1 MGKAIRPSIC
11 GFHLCLKSDH
21 FSGNIFKWE
30 GREKK
35 SISNGFNIEK
45 VVSRFQA
52 LLSTDGSLP
61 GLDSIL
67 SPTDGGDGDVVSS
80 WMTKVLLIK

>member
-1 MGKAIRPSIC
+1 MGRKRKRSV
-11 GFHLCLKSDH
+11 
-21 FSGNIFKWE
+21 
-30 GREKK
+30 
-35 SISNGFNIEK
+35 SNGFNIEK
-45 VVSRFQA
+45 VVFRFQEP
-52 LLSTDGSLP
+52 LSTDGSLP

>member
-1 MGKAIRPSIC
+1 MGRK
-11 GFHLCLKSDH
+11 K
-21 FSGNIFKWE
+21 
-30 GREKK
+30 KK
-35 SISNGFNIEK
+35 STSNGFNIDK
-45 VVSRFQA
+45 VVFRFQA

-67 SPTDGGDGDVVSS
+67 SPTDGGDGDLVSS